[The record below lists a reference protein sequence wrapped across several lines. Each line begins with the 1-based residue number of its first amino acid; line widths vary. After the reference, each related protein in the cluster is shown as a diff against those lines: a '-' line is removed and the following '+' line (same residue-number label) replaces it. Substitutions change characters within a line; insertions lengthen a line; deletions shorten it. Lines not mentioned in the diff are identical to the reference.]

1 VNCGGMCASYCVTFP
16 GLSHALCWAF
26 RTDNSGPPMNADEVF
41 KQFDIARWQFQ
52 GANVYASTYDNFTAQ
67 LATVAGSLPVTT
79 AEAGDTWMTS
89 TTADCW
95 KIAFYREA
103 SRAYAECLESG
114 QCDIHDPRVLG
125 FTRLLAKVRGRH
137 E

>member
-1 VNCGGMCASYCVTFP
+1 
-16 GLSHALCWAF
+16 
-26 RTDNSGPPMNADEVF
+26 MNADEVF

-67 LATVAGSLPVTT
+67 LATVAASLPVTT
-79 AEAGDTWMTS
+79 GEAGDTWMTS

-95 KIAFYREA
+95 KITFYREA
-103 SRAYAECLESG
+103 ARAYADCVRSG

-125 FTRLLAKVRGRH
+125 FSRLLIKIPEHTYGLPGMNDDSNWTNEQVWWCLARA
-137 E
+137 